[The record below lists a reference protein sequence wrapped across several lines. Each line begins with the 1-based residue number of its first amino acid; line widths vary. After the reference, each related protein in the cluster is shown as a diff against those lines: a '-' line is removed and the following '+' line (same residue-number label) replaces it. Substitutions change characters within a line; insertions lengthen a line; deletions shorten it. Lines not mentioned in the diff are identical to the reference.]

1 MTMGIERDVC
11 KGVYWTNMKAEG
23 PYGAVVAHTNFIP
36 HERYGEH
43 IVYLASYFTGTVPAR
58 LDQKMKEDFCLRFDL
73 KENEIHWSRMTVD
86 PWAGPIYTTGYRSLI
101 PAYEKHGIYLAGMFS
116 EENYPGKKHGR
127 LYQGRQPDCRLHP
140 GEGTLMAV
148 PEITAIIPVY
158 NDRPALE
165 HAIPES
171 LKVLSTITE
180 HFEVI
185 VAEDGSSD
193 GSAEFVQEYETK
205 STLRETAALRHPS
218 GKGEGTQ
225 QGNKQAQGSIV
236 CYYDVDL
243 ATDMQHLPELI
254 DAIRK
259 GADISTGSRLLPES
273 DIRRTEGR
281 EIASRSYNFLV
292 RLILGSS
299 IFDHQCGF
307 KAFNKAKILP
317 VLSTVRSNHWFWD
330 TELLVRAQMNWI

>member
-1 MTMGIERDVC
+1 
-11 KGVYWTNMKAEG
+11 
-23 PYGAVVAHTNFIP
+23 
-36 HERYGEH
+36 
-43 IVYLASYFTGTVPAR
+43 
-58 LDQKMKEDFCLRFDL
+58 
-73 KENEIHWSRMTVD
+73 
-86 PWAGPIYTTGYRSLI
+86 
-101 PAYEKHGIYLAGMFS
+101 
-116 EENYPGKKHGR
+116 
-127 LYQGRQPDCRLHP
+127 
-140 GEGTLMAV
+140 MAV

-171 LKVLSTITE
+171 LRVLSTITE

-193 GSAEFVQEYETK
+193 GSAELVQEYETK
-205 STLRETAALRHPS
+205 STFVKLLHCDSRQGRGKALNRAI
-218 GKGEGTQ
+218 Q
-225 QGNKQAQGSIV
+225 QSQGSIV

-281 EIASRSYNFLV
+281 EIASRTYNFLV
-292 RLILGSS
+292 RLMLGSR

-317 VLSTVRSNHWFWD
+317 VLSTVRSDHWFWD
-330 TELLVRAQMNWI
+330 TELLVRAQLKGYKVTEFPVRWRAGKGTTVRMKDVLGMGLSILRLWWQIHVSKN